1 VQEFAQIGLYK
12 CRNLHKLKIRTTSR
26 RHYFGKCYQPAQ
38 INHGTK
44 HKSRRGYRQIKVRVN
59 SLNNKNTL
67 NKMSEIITYSGLL
80 EDRWGSGFGVC
91 ILQQC
96 DHGFTLIP
104 CILARRVK

>member
-1 VQEFAQIGLYK
+1 M
-12 CRNLHKLKIRTTSR
+12 NKLKIRTSS

-38 INHGTK
+38 INHGIN
-44 HKSRRGYRQIKVRVN
+44 HKSRCGYRQIKVCLN

-80 EDRWGSGFGVC
+80 EDRRGSGLGVC
-91 ILQQC
+91 ILKHY